1 MQTRLRAIACAAAMA
16 FPMITLAQDKT
27 PTQFDVIAIKPHKTG
42 DTSSWWRWTSS
53 GLEMTNVSVKNMI
66 AVSSDVR
73 PWLVFGLP
81 SWTDAT
87 RWDILAKVTDP
98 ESKPIDKVTSKERVA
113 LIGSILHDRF
123 NLVSHTESKV
133 QPVFLMTVMPD
144 GLKIKQSPPPPP
156 GEPEPKFGRGSF
168 VMNDGVAEAKNIH
181 LSDLADTLS
190 GQVERNV
197 IDKTGLTGE
206 YDFKFKWQPEDRAKG
221 GDNRSAESD
230 APMTIIEAVKEQ
242 LGLKM
247 TSDKAPV
254 PTVVVDTIKQ
264 PEAN

>member
-1 MQTRLRAIACAAAMA
+1 MRSFAALALVAFSMPLLSPAQT
-16 FPMITLAQDKT
+16 KT
-27 PTQFDVIAIKPHKTG
+27 PTQFDVITVKPHKAG
-42 DTSSWWRWTSS
+42 DNGSWWRWSSS
-53 GLEMTNVSVKNMI
+53 GLEMTNVSVKTMVT
-66 AVSSDVR
+66 ASTDVR
-73 PWLVFGLP
+73 PWLIFGLP
-81 SWTDAT
+81 SWADSA

-98 ESKPIDKVTSKERVA
+98 ESKQIDKLTSEERWA

-133 QPVFLMTVMPD
+133 QPVFLMTVIPD

-168 VMNDGVAEAKNIH
+168 LMNNGEAEAKYTPLSH
-181 LSDLADTLS
+181 LAGILS
-190 GQVERNV
+190 GQVERTV

-206 YDFKFKWQPEDRAKG
+206 YDFKFKWQPENRAKG
-221 GDNRSAESD
+221 GDNGTAESD

-247 TSDKAPV
+247 TADKAPV
-254 PTVVVDTIKQ
+254 PTVVIDKIVQ